1 MKTHLLIQYAIL
13 PVSILFAASLIFVPA
28 QAADQPRG
36 KLETG
41 SAANARP
48 VIAAGAAEDSF
59 KACMARIPK
68 DASIGQRMIAEQ
80 GCMRD
85 ESARQPFEAVP
96 GARSSAGHQSP

>member
-1 MKTHLLIQYAIL
+1 MKTHMPITYALLSVPI
-13 PVSILFAASLIFVPA
+13 VFAASLMLVPA
-28 QAADQPRG
+28 QAADQLKE

-41 SAANARP
+41 SAASARP
-48 VIAAGAAEDSF
+48 GIAAGAAEDSF

>member
-1 MKTHLLIQYAIL
+1 MKIHMPITYALLSVPI
-13 PVSILFAASLIFVPA
+13 VFAASLMLVPA
-28 QAADQPRG
+28 QATDQPRG

-48 VIAAGAAEDSF
+48 GIAAGAAEDTF

-80 GCMRD
+80 GCMPD
-85 ESARQPFEAVP
+85 ESDRQPFEVVP
-96 GARSSAGHQSP
+96 GARGSAGHQSP